1 MAAKKKGA
9 GSTSADALTSS
20 ENAIVPNATNN
31 EDASVDRVTDGE
43 FEVGL
48 HDLSISPEDIEIIR
62 RVEAR
67 LAERLR
73 NAHQAAQAG
82 PSTAQMTTRMKGKE
96 RMLSDAEL
104 EEQLNKLKEEKLQCK
119 MMHQRI
125 QAKKAMLQQDRAPRA
140 APEAMTAHGSGVI
153 RPRPQPIVV
162 DDLYH
167 GNTDKEEEGKY

>member
-1 MAAKKKGA
+1 
-9 GSTSADALTSS
+9 
-20 ENAIVPNATNN
+20 
-31 EDASVDRVTDGE
+31 
-43 FEVGL
+43 
-48 HDLSISPEDIEIIR
+48 
-62 RVEAR
+62 
-67 LAERLR
+67 
-73 NAHQAAQAG
+73 
-82 PSTAQMTTRMKGKE
+82 MTTRMKGKE

-153 RPRPQPIVV
+153 RPRSQPIVV

-167 GNTDKEEEGKY
+167 GNTDKEEEGKYQQVQYHRRQNRKGPRTPLRGVRRAPLVEAVQFGHPAAIRRRVRLKDTYSSMKPC